1 MVDDEHDLRDLV
13 DLVELFVADLLLSV
27 PVSVPFLI
35 HKFHLLLF
43 QADIVVQS
51 HDALAE
57 VVLLLCVVMLHPRKL
72 GFSLVKLLPQLA
84 ELVFEHLV
92 ASVDRTHVLVLGW
105 VLSSNLLKEVLIGL
119 DSLAPFLNAAL
130 LLTQNLNL
138 PFFASNLVRVAL
150 KLNLVFLDVGF
161 EGLLLLLVGDGVGR
175 VLSKC
180 VAQLRVL
187 FFQLLLLVFN
197 GDCLFVLVLTLFLLV
212 CLFVLVHQSAFLKES
227 GRCTFVLLL
236 WIYSEQVITS
246 RGSGRHYSV
255 FHLFQI

>member
-1 MVDDEHDLRDLV
+1 
-13 DLVELFVADLLLSV
+13 
-27 PVSVPFLI
+27 
-35 HKFHLLLF
+35 
-43 QADIVVQS
+43 
-51 HDALAE
+51 
-57 VVLLLCVVMLHPRKL
+57 MLHPRKL

-92 ASVDRTHVLVLGW
+92 ASVDSTHVLVLGW

-130 LLTQNLNL
+130 LLAQNLNL

-227 GRCTFVLLL
+227 GCCTFVLLL
-236 WIYSEQVITS
+236 WIYSEQVVFTS
-246 RGSGRHYSV
+246 RGSGRHYSG